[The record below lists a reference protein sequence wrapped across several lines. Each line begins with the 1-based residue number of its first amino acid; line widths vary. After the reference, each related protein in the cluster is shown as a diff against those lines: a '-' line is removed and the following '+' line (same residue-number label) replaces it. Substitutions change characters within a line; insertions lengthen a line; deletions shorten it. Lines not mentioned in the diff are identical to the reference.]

1 MDPPSASPWIS
12 MACTG
17 VSRAAGMASQTP
29 RPARNRWLAGEI
41 AYTRG
46 W

>member
-1 MDPPSASPWIS
+1 MDLAV
-12 MACTG
+12 G
-17 VSRAAGMASQTP
+17 VAVDLHGLYRRQPGGGMASQTP